1 MVVFYPLNSPQELPK
16 AESIGPTL
24 IWPAVA
30 GEDFIMA
37 SGELVFDIGQ
47 HSAGLDITLT
57 PSIGSSNPSP
67 KRFRVVLSDASGG
80 ARVHPVYGM
89 ANVTLVS
96 NTEVQ
101 AVWALL
107 DQLHQP
113 LDETLI
119 NRVLQG
125 LINKVSVDMTHEQL
139 TAVLDAAG
147 KVRMSLWVC
156 NCLLVYRS
164 TVSYRWFSSCMLL

>member
-1 MVVFYPLNSPQELPK
+1 MPK

-30 GEDFIMA
+30 DVDFIMA

-47 HSAGLDITLT
+47 HSNGLDITLT
-57 PSIGSSNPSP
+57 PSVGSSNPTP
-67 KRFRVVLSDASGG
+67 KRFRVLLSDASGG
-80 ARVHPVYGM
+80 ARVHPVYGI

-96 NTEVQ
+96 DTEVQ
-101 AVWALL
+101 AVWSLL

-125 LINKVSVDMTHEQL
+125 LINKISADMTHEKL

-147 KVRMSLWVC
+147 KVRMCVLVC
-156 NCLLVYRS
+156 N
-164 TVSYRWFSSCMLL
+164 